1 MKYRRL
7 GRSGLKVSEIS
18 LGSWLTYGG
27 YVERE
32 NAVNS
37 IKTAYDLGIN
47 FFDTANVY
55 EKGAAEELVGKALKA
70 YPRESYVLAT
80 KAFWPMG
87 EGPNDRGLRA
97 SIYGAGE
104 CQPEVNSIKTAYDLG
119 INFFDTANVYEK
131 GAAEELV
138 GKALKAYPR
147 ESYVLATKA
156 FWPMGEGPNDRGLSR
171 KHITEQANASLK
183 RLGHDYVDIFYCHRH
198 DPETPLEETLRA
210 IDDLVRQGK
219 VLYVGVSEWQ
229 ASQIAEAIGVAD
241 RYLLDRIVVNQPI
254 YNMFERY
261 IEKEVMPLSERVG
274 IGQVVFSPL
283 AQGLLTGK
291 YTSASDIPQDSRA
304 AKLDWMRKGIT
315 EEKIAK
321 VQQLE
326 GVAKELGISVGN
338 LALAWI
344 LRKDNVA
351 SALVGAS
358 RPEQVTE
365 NAKASGIVLSEDVQE
380 RIEDILK

>member
-1 MKYRRL
+1 MEYRKL
-7 GRSGLKVSEIS
+7 GRTGLKVSEIS

-27 YVERE
+27 YVEKE
-32 NAVNS
+32 NAVRS
-37 IKTAYDLGIN
+37 IETAYDLGIN

-55 EKGAAEELVGKALKA
+55 EKGAAEELVGEALKA

-87 EGPNDRGLRA
+87 D
-97 SIYGAGE
+97 
-104 CQPEVNSIKTAYDLG
+104 
-119 INFFDTANVYEK
+119 
-131 GAAEELV
+131 
-138 GKALKAYPR
+138 
-147 ESYVLATKA
+147 
-156 FWPMGEGPNDRGLSR
+156 GPNDRGLSR
-171 KHITEQANASLK
+171 KHVMEQVHASLK

-198 DPETPLEETLRA
+198 DPETPLDETLRT

-229 ASQIAEAIGVAD
+229 ASQIAEALTVAD

-254 YNMFERY
+254 YNMFQRY
-261 IEKEVMPLSERVG
+261 IEQEVMPLSERHG

-291 YTSASDIPQDSRA
+291 YTSATDLPADSRA
-304 AKLDWMRKGIT
+304 AKLDGMRKGIT

-321 VQQLE
+321 VRELE
-326 GVAKELGISVGN
+326 KVAAELGLSVGN

-344 LRKDNVA
+344 LRKPIVA

-358 RPEQVTE
+358 RPEQVIE
-365 NAKASGIVLSEDVQE
+365 NVKASGVKLSEDVLA
-380 RIEDILK
+380 RIEEILRL

>member
-1 MKYRRL
+1 MQYRKL
-7 GRSGLKVSEIS
+7 GGTGLKVSEIS

-32 NAVNS
+32 NAVNA
-37 IKTAYDLGIN
+37 IKTAYGLGIN

-55 EKGAAEELVGKALKA
+55 ERGAAEVLVG
-70 YPRESYVLAT
+70 ET
-80 KAFWPMG
+80 
-87 EGPNDRGLRA
+87 
-97 SIYGAGE
+97 
-104 CQPEVNSIKTAYDLG
+104 
-119 INFFDTANVYEK
+119 
-131 GAAEELV
+131 
-138 GKALKAYPR
+138 LKAYPR

-171 KHITEQANASLK
+171 KHVMEQAHASLK

-198 DPETPLEETLRA
+198 DPETPLYETLRA

-229 ASQIAEAIGVAD
+229 ASQIAEALGTAD
-241 RYLLDRIVVNQPI
+241 KYLLDRVVVNQPV
-254 YNMFERY
+254 YNMFNRY
-261 IEKEVMPLSERVG
+261 IEKEIVPLSERSG

-291 YTSASDIPQDSRA
+291 YTSVSDVPADSRA
-304 AKLDWMRKGIT
+304 AKLEWMKNGIT
-315 EEKIAK
+315 EEKLAK
-321 VQQLE
+321 VRQLE
-326 GVAKELGISVGN
+326 GIAKELGLSVGN

-344 LRKDNVA
+344 LRLDNIA

-365 NAKASGIVLSEDVQE
+365 NAKASGVKLEADVLEK
-380 RIEDILK
+380 IEAILA

>member
-7 GRSGLKVSEIS
+7 GRTGLKVSEIS

-32 NAVNS
+32 NAVNA

-55 EKGAAEELVGKALKA
+55 EKGAAEVLVGETLKA

-87 EGPNDRGLRA
+87 D
-97 SIYGAGE
+97 
-104 CQPEVNSIKTAYDLG
+104 
-119 INFFDTANVYEK
+119 
-131 GAAEELV
+131 
-138 GKALKAYPR
+138 
-147 ESYVLATKA
+147 
-156 FWPMGEGPNDRGLSR
+156 GPNDRGLSR
-171 KHITEQANASLK
+171 KHIMEQAHASLK

-198 DPETPLEETLRA
+198 DPETPLDETLRA

-229 ASQIAEAIGVAD
+229 ASQIAEALTVAD

-261 IEKEVMPLSERVG
+261 IEKEIIPLSERSG

-291 YTSASDIPQDSRA
+291 YTSASDIPEGSRA
-304 AKLDWMRKGIT
+304 AKLEWMRKGIT

-321 VQQLE
+321 VRELE
-326 GVAKELGISVGN
+326 KIAAELEVSVGN

-344 LRKDNVA
+344 LRQPNVA

-365 NAKASGIVLSEDVQE
+365 NAKASGIELSEEVQT
-380 RIEDILK
+380 RIEEILK

>member
-7 GRSGLKVSEIS
+7 GRTGLKVSEIS

-32 NAVNS
+32 NAVNA

-55 EKGAAEELVGKALKA
+55 EKGAAEVLVGETLKA

-87 EGPNDRGLRA
+87 D
-97 SIYGAGE
+97 
-104 CQPEVNSIKTAYDLG
+104 
-119 INFFDTANVYEK
+119 
-131 GAAEELV
+131 
-138 GKALKAYPR
+138 
-147 ESYVLATKA
+147 
-156 FWPMGEGPNDRGLSR
+156 GPNDRGLSR
-171 KHITEQANASLK
+171 KHIMEQAHASLK
-183 RLGHDYVDIFYCHRH
+183 RLNHDYVDIFYCHRH
-198 DPETPLEETLRA
+198 DPETPLDETLRA

-229 ASQIAEAIGVAD
+229 ASQIAEALTVAD

-261 IEKEVMPLSERVG
+261 IEKEIIPLSERSG

-291 YTSASDIPQDSRA
+291 YTSASDIPEGSRA
-304 AKLDWMRKGIT
+304 AKLEWMRKGIT

-321 VQQLE
+321 VRELE
-326 GVAKELGISVGN
+326 KIAGELEVSVGN

-344 LRKDNVA
+344 LRQPNVA

-365 NAKASGIVLSEDVQE
+365 NVKAAGIELSEDVQT
-380 RIEDILK
+380 RIEEILK